1 MWSVSTCYDKLNDQK
16 LKREEACCAA
26 ETPTAAQAAAQ
37 ATAQAEIVGRHA
49 RVLIQ
54 EAAGAPN
61 GDIDGDTLQVD
72 DVSTGFP
79 IFSGEVECVR
89 CCFCA
94 SYLSVDSSRLHDRR
108 RDAYTNIKQHMRQKH
123 KDDTMWVAF
132 QNKMG
137 SMGSMWDPN
146 DVLKLWVRIAPKVP
160 CVKSQPTGH
169 WVYKPAFYPPISTTY
184 GAIGNYCGDLFRD
197 VAHGAGVRVSENCA
211 FMGTFHAGQEVSGVH
226 YDASSNTLF
235 AGNMTN
241 GRRNATTGDVY
252 QLTPGKSCLY
262 TQIVIPDFLQ

>member
-1 MWSVSTCYDKLNDQK
+1 MIRN
-16 LKREEACCAA
+16 EEACCAA
-26 ETPTAAQAAAQ
+26 NTPTAGQAAAQ

-49 RVLIQ
+49 RVLMQ

-61 GDIDGDTLQVD
+61 GDIGGDTLQVD

-79 IFSGEVECVR
+79 ILSEEVECVR

-123 KDDTMWVAF
+123 KDDTIWVAF

-146 DVLKLWVRIAPKVP
+146 DVLKLWV
-160 CVKSQPTGH
+160 
-169 WVYKPAFYPPISTTY
+169 
-184 GAIGNYCGDLFRD
+184 
-197 VAHGAGVRVSENCA
+197 
-211 FMGTFHAGQEVSGVH
+211 
-226 YDASSNTLF
+226 
-235 AGNMTN
+235 
-241 GRRNATTGDVY
+241 
-252 QLTPGKSCLY
+252 
-262 TQIVIPDFLQ
+262 